1 MMIHLLLDF
10 SLAALLPVLVSAHGY
25 VGSVTIDGTSYPG
38 NEPGGTT
45 NPSIIRQVSTID
57 PVKGATNP
65 SLNCGMNATL
75 AADVANANPG
85 SQIQVHWVG
94 GSTGDSEWPHN
105 VGPIMH
111 YMTKCN
117 GPCSSYDSTN
127 AEWFKISELGLQPD
141 DTTWYQA
148 NIMAGQPATV
158 TIPPTIAP
166 GSFLL
171 RSELISLQLAVSVG
185 GAEFYPACIQLN
197 IGGSGTGAATSSE
210 ECTFPGCYTDDEPG
224 IYDPNI
230 YNPPLTYTFPGPP
243 VAAFVGGNASAG
255 GSQPSGS
262 GSGSSS
268 TPTSGSSPTPTS
280 SVSANSASHSAS
292 PSASP
297 STTPTT
303 LSATPSP
310 TGNLTGSN
318 LGSTMC
324 YLTARSTDEES
335 LAKRGNV
342 KRRAHKHRLVRRPN

>member
-1 MMIHLLLDF
+1 MTAHLLLAF
-10 SLAALLPVLVSAHGY
+10 SLAVLFPILISAHGY

-38 NEPGGTT
+38 NEPGGATSDT
-45 NPSIIRQVSTID
+45 IIRQVSTID

-65 SLNCGMNATL
+65 SMNCGMNATL
-75 AADVANANPG
+75 AADVADANPG

-94 GSTGDSEWPHN
+94 GSTGDSNWPHN
-105 VGPIMH
+105 VGPIIH
-111 YMTKCN
+111 YMAKCN

-148 NIMAGQPATV
+148 NIMAGQPANV
-158 TIPPTIAP
+158 TIPQTIAP

-185 GAEFYPACIQLN
+185 GAEFYPACIQLD

-224 IYDPNI
+224 IYDPDI

-243 VAAFVGGNASAG
+243 VAAFVGGNSSAG

-262 GSGSSS
+262 APGPSN
-268 TPTSGSSPTPTS
+268 TPASGSSPTPTS
-280 SVSANSASHSAS
+280 SGMSFYSSHFLFPSDILSCLSLPVVSA
-292 PSASP
+292 
-297 STTPTT
+297 
-303 LSATPSP
+303 
-310 TGNLTGSN
+310 
-318 LGSTMC
+318 
-324 YLTARSTDEES
+324 Y
-335 LAKRGNV
+335 
-342 KRRAHKHRLVRRPN
+342 

>member
-1 MMIHLLLDF
+1 MIHLLLAF
-10 SLAALLPVLVSAHGY
+10 SLAALLPVFVSAHGY

-38 NEPGGTT
+38 NEPGGAT

-94 GSTGDSEWPHN
+94 GSTGDSDWPHN

-111 YMTKCN
+111 YMTQCN

-127 AEWFKISELGLQPD
+127 AEWFKISELGLEPD

-148 NIMAGQPATV
+148 NIMAGQPANV
-158 TIPPTIAP
+158 AIPPTIAP
-166 GSFLL
+166 GGFLL

-210 ECTFPGCYTDDEPG
+210 ECTFPGCYTDDEAG
-224 IYDPNI
+224 IYDPDI

-262 GSGSSS
+262 GSGSGSSS

-280 SVSANSASHSAS
+280 S
-292 PSASP
+292 
-297 STTPTT
+297 
-303 LSATPSP
+303 
-310 TGNLTGSN
+310 
-318 LGSTMC
+318 GSTMC
-324 YLTARSTDEES
+324 YLTARSTNEES
-335 LAKRGNV
+335 LAKRRNV
-342 KRRAHKHRLVRRPN
+342 KRGHKRRLVRRPN